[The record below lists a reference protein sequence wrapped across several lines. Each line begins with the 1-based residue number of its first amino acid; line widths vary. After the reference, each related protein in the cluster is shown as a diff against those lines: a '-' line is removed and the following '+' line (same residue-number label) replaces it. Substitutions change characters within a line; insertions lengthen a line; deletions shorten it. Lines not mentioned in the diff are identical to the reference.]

1 MIFGAGHRLVVMH
14 RHDPALPCLGG
25 RHQSVSPDW
34 SAFIGP
40 RPTCTRVQV
49 PVVTSRLSRVPI
61 FRVCLLPLNCYT
73 TNQSALSYSYPY
85 PALSLRAKMM
95 LRALRAPRLHWA
107 ASRSYATVSN
117 PQTLVEKI
125 VQKYA
130 VDLPAGSKVRSG
142 DYVMI
147 RPEHV

>member
-1 MIFGAGHRLVVMH
+1 MIRPYLASLDDTNQCHLIGRLSSV
-14 RHDPALPCLGG
+14 PA
-25 RHQSVSPDW
+25 R
-34 SAFIGP
+34 
-40 RPTCTRVQV
+40 RVQV

-61 FRVCLLPLNCYT
+61 FRVCLLPLSCYT

-95 LRALRAPRLHWA
+95 LRALSAPRLHWA